1 MYQLKYVMIFKYWLN
16 NNVNG
21 DDQNEVI
28 MFVFFGI
35 LWFDMY
41 VWIQRGWIGVRIIIV
56 FEILIFIIFIQ

>member
-1 MYQLKYVMIFKYWLN
+1 MYLLKYVMIFKYWLN

>member
-1 MYQLKYVMIFKYWLN
+1 MYLLKYVMIFKYWLN

-41 VWIQRGWIGVRIIIV
+41 VQIQRGWIGVRII
-56 FEILIFIIFIQ
+56 

>member
-1 MYQLKYVMIFKYWLN
+1 MYLLKYVMIFKYWLN

-41 VWIQRGWIGVRIIIV
+41 VWIQRGWIGVRIIIF